1 MKVTPVFERA
11 FAKLYGKPCWG
22 VWKGIGSFLTLYFG
36 KPHLVIREPI
46 SARPGA
52 SNKVRANLA
61 TRGAYVEGDWHL
73 WIYCCS
79 WEVLFNNK
87 RLAHSESSDSLI
99 MRAANFL
106 NGQKLVRF
114 SILPRGTRCVFEFDL
129 GGILKTWPYS
139 RTDEQWLLYEPT
151 GNVLVL
157 RADKRYSHDS
167 SNRPED
173 ETDWKPIQH

>member
-1 MKVTPVFERA
+1 
-11 FAKLYGKPCWG
+11 